1 MRKKTVAL
9 TAAGSALLVPLVGTM
24 AAGVADAQPATI
36 HTTHATS
43 TAKACAVTTGTTIQS
58 HVNPTSVSA
67 LASGGHSY
75 LYNLGQQQLRFA
87 VPPAGFSPLKASAA
101 QLAAYGLPPRPTN
114 AADLARWTALMGHVT
129 TLVVPD
135 VSISAAQPNS
145 LPKLPT
151 VQPGAKAGVSTGST
165 NIWSGYVSKQASSTY
180 YNEAF
185 GEWIQPSISAT
196 TCTGATHLSWVG
208 LGGYGTSKLI
218 QDGTNQSNQAW
229 YEYLGAGGTGVS
241 ITLLPASLGIHSG
254 DTIAAWTSYSAG
266 TAYWTVEDVTSGKA
280 SSATLTGAS
289 SFYDGSS
296 AEFIDERTT
305 FGTTP
310 SPLADY
316 SATDWTAADA
326 EVTSTGYKDALSS
339 LSNVTQLTM
348 VNPNTGHT
356 LATALNEGSNGY
368 TFQTAW
374 KNCS

>member
-24 AAGVADAQPATI
+24 AAGTAEAQSAGTP
-36 HTTHATS
+36 HTTA
-43 TAKACAVTTGTTIQS
+43 TAKTCAATAATAIQT
-58 HVNPTSVSA
+58 HVNPSAVSA
-67 LASGGHSY
+67 LATGGRSY
-75 LYNLGQQQLRFA
+75 SYDLGQQQLRFA
-87 VPPAGFSPLKASAA
+87 IPPAGFKPLTASAA

-114 AADLARWTALMGHVT
+114 AADLASWTKLMSHLT
-129 TLVVPD
+129 TLVAPD
-135 VSISAAQPNS
+135 ISVSAAQHNN
-145 LPKLPT
+145 LPQRPS
-151 VQPGAKAGVSTGST
+151 VQAGGQAGVSTGST
-165 NIWSGYVSKQASSTY
+165 NIWSGYVSKESGSTY
-180 YNEAF
+180 YNDVF
-185 GEWIQPSISAT
+185 GEWVQPSISAT
-196 TCTGATHLSWVG
+196 SCSGATHLSWVG
-208 LGGYGTSKLI
+208 LGGYGTAKLI

-266 TAYWTVEDVTSGKA
+266 TAYWTVEDVTNGKA
-280 SSATLTGAS
+280 SSASLSSAS

-316 SATDWTAADA
+316 SATDWTSASA
-326 EVTSTGYKDALSS
+326 EITSTGYKDALSS
-339 LSNVTQLTM
+339 LTNVTQLTM
-348 VNPNTGHT
+348 VNPGTGHT